1 MSYVTYSGTE
11 VHSPITSKLPGIR
24 WERAQR
30 SAEPANRST
39 FVCKPIYVY
48 IYIYFYIKF
57 MRYQI
62 MLAYR

>member
-1 MSYVTYSGTE
+1 MLFINSRGVGRA
-11 VHSPITSKLPGIR
+11 GQGQGR
-24 WERAQR
+24 ERKDSR
-30 SAEPANRST
+30 RHTAELGNRST
-39 FVCKPIYVY
+39 FVWKPIAIYVY